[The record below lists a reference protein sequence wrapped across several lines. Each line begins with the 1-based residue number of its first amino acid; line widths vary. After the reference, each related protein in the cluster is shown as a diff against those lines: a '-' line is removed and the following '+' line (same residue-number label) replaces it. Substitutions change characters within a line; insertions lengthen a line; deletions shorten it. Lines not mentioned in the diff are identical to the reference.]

1 MGISRISRNEW
12 IQVDQNYLE
21 RINYR
26 RILLKNE
33 QRYCIGSIP
42 ASRPAIEELYE
53 EVMINHLPKRFPNM
67 FSIEDNIFT
76 NHVTRCRYLID
87 VSALTEAYMLN
98 VLAENVEEDFYFMCS
113 DGNGEYRL
121 QAFSSCFPQGLLSS
135 SKLGLSVREIHKP
148 VPGYESRLGN
158 GVDRYFRRM
167 EPEMFFGRLNEKTIF
182 GLSFC
187 LFADISSNFKQWSIQ
202 TDGAE
207 LFRPMAKNTCD
218 PDLPLP
224 PQGTASNSEI
234 IDIEKTYLRCEHHTL
249 TCLPKTKTVMFCVR
263 TYLTPISQIRE
274 EGSGH
279 ALADTCDSMP
289 EKFGMYKRRP
299 VWGDQLCGWLREGG

>member
-167 EPEMFFGRLNEKTIF
+167 EPEMFFGRLNVRVAYATPERRKQYLVCRFVSLLI
-182 GLSFC
+182 SPQ
-187 LFADISSNFKQWSIQ
+187 ISSSGVSKPTVPNYFGPWPKIPAIRIFLFPLRVPHQIQ
-202 TDGAE
+202 RSLTLRRHIYA
-207 LFRPMAKNTCD
+207 ANTI
-218 PDLPLP
+218 L
-224 PQGTASNSEI
+224 
-234 IDIEKTYLRCEHHTL
+234 
-249 TCLPKTKTVMFCVR
+249 
-263 TYLTPISQIRE
+263 
-274 EGSGH
+274 
-279 ALADTCDSMP
+279 
-289 EKFGMYKRRP
+289 
-299 VWGDQLCGWLREGG
+299 